1 MCADKRY
8 TARVKTLAERIVEN
22 AKAINEMEDVRLR
35 WTSEKG
41 ISIWVGQHLSVV
53 RADGVNPALAGVQRE
68 ALAYIDNRIH
78 MLSSELEG
86 LRFQLIQIG
95 RPA

>member
-1 MCADKRY
+1 MSADQSY
-8 TARVKTLAERIVEN
+8 AARVRKLAERIVEK
-22 AKAINEMEDVRLR
+22 AKAINEMEDARLK

-41 ISIWVGQHLSVV
+41 ISIWVGQQLSVV

-78 MLSSELEG
+78 LLSSELEG
-86 LRFQLIQIG
+86 LRFQLIQLG